1 MARII
6 VADAGPLIAFA
17 GVGQLELLRILFG
30 EVVIPKSV
38 KDECLAKPGDDA
50 ALIQKA
56 VTQGWL
62 VVQTKQA
69 KPEPLSPVLG
79 PGESDAIRIGQE
91 DPQNTLLIMDDRL
104 ARRYALK
111 RGLSIIGTARL
122 LDIAEQ
128 RGLLGSAEDCI
139 QDMAERGYRIS
150 TGLLDRIRRHRK
162 PVA

>member
-30 EVVIPKSV
+30 EVVIPQSV
-38 KDECLAKPGDDA
+38 KDECLAKPGEDA
-50 ALIQKA
+50 ALIQQA
-56 VTQGWL
+56 ITQGWL
-62 VVQTKQA
+62 AVQQRPDQ
-69 KPEPLSPVLG
+69 PEPLSPVLG

-111 RGLSIIGTARL
+111 RGLPLIGTARL

-139 QDMAERGYRIS
+139 QAMAERGYRIS
-150 TGLLDRIRRHRK
+150 TGLLVRIRQHRK